1 MIQPIYNCKQ
11 VDAYLCFFMMAPEE
25 IEQLYAAIKTKHFG
39 HRYTPPSVLNELI
52 RGAKSQGI
60 FKTVGTS
67 IQGRE
72 IGYVALG
79 NGKNKILA
87 WSQMHGD
94 ESTTTRGLIDFFSFL
109 NQNEYHADIVRSIL
123 ETHNLRFVFQL
134 NPDGAYAYSREN
146 ALGFDLNRDAIT
158 QIQPESKLLNELV
171 TEFKPD
177 LCLNCHDQRSLYS
190 INKDITPPVISFLSP
205 AADKGL
211 SLTPSR
217 LKAMEYIIS
226 AQSQLQNSGF
236 DKIGRY
242 DESYCASCFGDDF
255 QSKGIST
262 LLIESGHIIGDHQRE
277 KSRFVVFLALLG
289 ILNHQAEKPL
299 DVKEVVKRYFDIPE
313 NQNMLRDIVLKNVCY
328 QGKIVDIGLQNR
340 YILHQGA
347 LKLETYVH
355 DIVTPGTILGYKIHD
370 INGEEILINSN
381 ENDFENKLIVTI
393 LLKKSG
399 LLIKI

>member
-1 MIQPIYNCKQ
+1 MI
-11 VDAYLCFFMMAPEE
+11 VPEQ
-25 IEQLYAAIKTKHFG
+25 IEQLYAAIKTMHLC

-52 RGAKSQGI
+52 GGAKAQGI
-60 FKTVGTS
+60 YKTVGTS

-72 IGYVALG
+72 IGYVELG

-94 ESTTTRGLIDFFSFL
+94 ESTTTRGLIDLFSFL
-109 NQNEYHADIVRSIL
+109 NQNEYHTDIVRSIL

-134 NPDGAYAYSREN
+134 NPDGALAYCREN
-146 ALGFDLNRDAIT
+146 ALGFDLNRDANT
-158 QIQPESKLLNELV
+158 QFQPESKLLNELV

-177 LCLNCHDQRSLYS
+177 LCINCHDQRSLYS
-190 INKDITPPVISFLSP
+190 INKGITPPVISFLSP

-211 SLTPSR
+211 SLTPAR

-242 DESYCASCFGDDF
+242 NESYCDSCFGDYF
-255 QSKGIST
+255 QSQGIPT
-262 LLIESGHIIGDHQRE
+262 LLIEAGHIIGDHQRE

-289 ILNHQAEKPL
+289 ILNNEPKKPL
-299 DVKEVVKRYFDIPE
+299 DAKEVVNRYYNIPE
-313 NQNMLRDIVLKNVCY
+313 NQNMLRDIVLKNVRY
-328 QGKIVDIGLQNR
+328 KGKIVDLGLQNR
-340 YILHQGA
+340 YVLSQGA

-355 DIVTPGTILGYKIHD
+355 DIVAPGAILGYKMQD
-370 INGEEILINSN
+370 INDEEILINSH
-381 ENDFENKLIVTI
+381 ENDFENKLIVRI